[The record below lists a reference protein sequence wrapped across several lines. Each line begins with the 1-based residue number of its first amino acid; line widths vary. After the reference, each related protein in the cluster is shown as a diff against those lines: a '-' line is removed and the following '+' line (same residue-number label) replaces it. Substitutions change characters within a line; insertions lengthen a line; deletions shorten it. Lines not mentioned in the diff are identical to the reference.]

1 MEMKRITVWS
11 NTGAS
16 LGDIAPGDVF
26 ECRRIEETNGEHA
39 LSITTTRRLEKPQ
52 RLLLQSYTGK
62 WYEYVVSGVDEA
74 HQAGNRPFGTYHC
87 VWSLQHDLACTPVSA
102 MPGVQN
108 PVTAAYALGAALG
121 STQRWAVGTVTQQT
135 TGGASM
141 YQMSAWEALSV
152 LVEVWGGEIDATIT
166 VGDSG
171 VTARAVDL
179 YAAQGDATAKR
190 RFEFSY
196 DMPGIRRVVADT
208 PPACRIIPRGKGEE
222 TASGGYGRRITI
234 ESVNGG
240 LDYLENAD
248 MVDLVKLP
256 NGSGGWEYPTV
267 YADNDAMETPAALK
281 AWGISVL
288 EDYTVPKVSYEAD
301 VLQFA
306 QAGLDARGLQLG
318 DAVHCIDKTFY
329 NGLRLEGRV
338 QRIEV
343 DEINQTNIAVT
354 IGNLERGMAGWLGEL
369 SSGMAQV
376 TETVR
381 AMNGGNLKTAS
392 YLERLLTRL
401 NGEINATGGW
411 TYIVPGDGIRTYDAE
426 VTDPAVGTEANQVVE
441 VKGGTIR
448 IANSRTSQGEWE
460 WKTVLV
466 SGLIAA
472 EVLSADNITTGA
484 LRVEDASHQ
493 AVFVADIDAGTVQIA
508 GDAIQIGQKS
518 LPQILAD
525 GNTVFGSMQQAGAQ
539 QVFDATMQQFEPTD
553 DTKLRL
559 IWEQADK
566 TFASG
571 TTWIININESRFPAN
586 YGRYVRISSP
596 YTTFTEDDVVV
607 LGVYHHDPANPDR
620 WMWQVESVEAATTSD
635 EKSSRALFARDT
647 SSVEINAGTVTFNSD
662 TFVVNSTNFQVT
674 QTGVINAVAGTIGG
688 FNLGAN
694 KIFNSAVE
702 LAADGLWFTS
712 EGQDIGGLWPQ
723 VSTTSV
729 GNSLL
734 AMRFPGEFLLWT
746 KIPGSSDNAVK
757 SLQFLYSGAS
767 GDKGAFIVDS
777 DVWLKG
783 SLQVGNTRIDESIED
798 SISAAVIL
806 ATPGG
811 NRWQLD
817 FENGL
822 LTGSRQV

>member
-11 NTGAS
+11 NA
-16 LGDIAPGDVF
+16 GDAIGEIAPGDVF
-26 ECRRIEETNGEHA
+26 ECRRIEEINGEHA

-74 HQAGNRPFGTYHC
+74 HQAGNRPFGTYYC
-87 VWSLQHDLACTPVSA
+87 VWSLQHDLSGTPVSA

-121 STQRWAVGTVTQQT
+121 STQRWEVGTVTQQT

-141 YQMSAWEALSV
+141 YQTSAWEALSV
-152 LVEVWGGEIDATIT
+152 LVEVWGGEIDATIG
-166 VGDSG
+166 VGGGG
-171 VTARAVDL
+171 VQSRAVDL
-179 YAAQGDATAKR
+179 YAAQGGQDAKR
-190 RFEFSY
+190 RFEYGY

-208 PPACRIIPRGKGEE
+208 LPACRIIPRGKGEE
-222 TASGGYGRRITI
+222 TESGGYGRRITI

-240 LDYLENAD
+240 IDYLENAE
-248 MVDLVKLP
+248 MADLVKLP
-256 NGSGGWEYPTV
+256 NGSGGWEYPTI
-267 YADNDAMETPAALK
+267 YADNDAMETPADLK
-281 AWGISVL
+281 AWGLSVL

-301 VLQFA
+301 VLQFE

-318 DAVHCIDKTFY
+318 DAVHCVDKTFY
-329 NGLRLEGRV
+329 GGLRLEGRV

-343 DEINQTNIAVT
+343 DEINQANIAVT

-369 SSGMAQV
+369 SNGMAQV

-381 AMNGGNLKTAS
+381 AMNGGNLKTSS

-484 LRVEDASHQ
+484 LRVENAGHQ
-493 AVFVADIDAGTVQIA
+493 AVFVADMDAGTVQIA

-518 LPQILAD
+518 LPQMLAD
-525 GNTVFGSMQQAGAQ
+525 GSTVFGSMKQYGSQQT
-539 QVFDATMQQFEPTD
+539 FDVWCQQFEPTD
-553 DTKLRL
+553 ETKLRL

-566 TFASG
+566 TFMSG
-571 TTWIININESRFPAN
+571 ATWVMNINGSRFPAN

-596 YTTFTEDDVVV
+596 YTTFEEGDVVV
-607 LGVYHHDPANPDR
+607 LGVYHHEPANPDR
-620 WMWQVESVEAATTSD
+620 WMWVVESVETATTSD
-635 EKSSRALFARDT
+635 EKSSRELFARDT
-647 SSVEINAGTVTFNSD
+647 SSVEINAGTITFNSD

-688 FNLGAN
+688 FSLGSN
-694 KIFNSAVE
+694 RIFNEAVN
-702 LAADGLWFTS
+702 LANDGLWFVRSGYDVGGLQPQLISSNVNDAALRMQVPKEFIFQSKLPDSSDSPVTVARYAKSPSTS
-712 EGQDIGGLWPQ
+712 GKGTITLSADLVASGPVTIGGARVDEAFADAVDAGMVIQ
-723 VSTTSV
+723 
-729 GNSLL
+729 N
-734 AMRFPGEFLLWT
+734 
-746 KIPGSSDNAVK
+746 GSHRWIATFEQGILTD
-757 SLQFLYSGAS
+757 YSQY
-767 GDKGAFIVDS
+767 D
-777 DVWLKG
+777 
-783 SLQVGNTRIDESIED
+783 
-798 SISAAVIL
+798 
-806 ATPGG
+806 
-811 NRWQLD
+811 
-817 FENGL
+817 
-822 LTGSRQV
+822 